1 MALNAKDLRILQE
14 LDNDPQIRLSALA
27 KRVGLSQQVVDYRVK
42 QLLAHGT
49 INHFG
54 TIINPAILGFEQ
66 YRILFQIS
74 FLTNEEKRAIL
85 SHLQKHSQVYWA
97 ALVGNKWDILVAIYA
112 KSYQEL
118 DHFLHDIFSR
128 FPKSFQDF
136 DVVKTLSHEFYGHK
150 YLHSKPPY
158 TQIKLSLDRTNQPL
172 EIDEIDYS
180 ILQQIRMNCRR
191 PSLEVSKHC
200 GVTYKTVQ
208 QRIKKLEHAGIIA
221 GYRLF
226 LRSEL
231 HGYRAYLLFLSFRS
245 YGRVVENKLMG
256 YARNNK
262 CVTQASKLFG
272 RWSLLFHIRA
282 PDELALQEL
291 LVELRNMYPSIG
303 DYEIV
308 PVFEDIAIDHFPF
321 AKGA

>member
-27 KRVGLSQQVVDYRVK
+27 KRVRLSQQVVDYRVK

-54 TIINPAILGFEQ
+54 AIINPAVLGFEQ
-66 YRILFQIS
+66 YRISFQLS
-74 FLTNEEKRAIL
+74 PLTDEEKRDIL
-85 SHLQKHSQVYWA
+85 SHLQQHSHVYWA
-97 ALVGNKWDILVAIYA
+97 ALVGNKWDLFVVIYA

-118 DHFLHDIFSR
+118 DHFLHDIFSA

-150 YLHSKPPY
+150 YLHIKPPY
-158 TQIKLSLDRTNQPL
+158 ASIKLPLDRTNRSIEL
-172 EIDEIDYS
+172 DETDYA
-180 ILQQIRMNCRR
+180 ILKQIRMNCRC

-208 QRIKKLEHAGIIA
+208 QRIKKLERSGIIA

-226 LRSEL
+226 LRSEI
-231 HGYRAYLLFLSFRS
+231 HGYKAYLLFLSFRS

-256 YARNNK
+256 YARNHK
-262 CVTQASKLFG
+262 YITQASKLFG

-282 PDELALQEL
+282 PDELTLQEL